1 MILVV
6 RNFRVWKNILT
17 FEEIFSS
24 MEENFALLAKY
35 NFWNG
40 NVPELGFIRVG
51 YTDKIFDYI
60 GNRLV
65 KVLVGQRR
73 AGKSYIL
80 RQIAYRLVQDGI
92 NPQNIFYIN
101 KEFTDFDCVKDYH
114 DLEILLKQ
122 YKEALKPVGKVLLF
136 IDEIQNV
143 TGWEHFVNS
152 YSQNFADN
160 YEIFISGSNSKMLS
174 GELATLLS
182 GRYVNFEIFPFS
194 YQEYIGITGK
204 DDHRQSYLD
213 YMESGALPELF
224 ILPNNETRRNYV
236 AAIKDTVLLRDII
249 QRNSI
254 KDPKL
259 LEDIFI
265 YLVNNASNLIS
276 ITNILNFFKSKK
288 RKTTYDTISNYIG
301 YIEDTFLIHKV
312 ERYDIR
318 GKGTISGNYKYYIND
333 LAYKNYLY
341 PGFAYGIGY
350 KLENLVYL
358 QLRRSG
364 YDVYV
369 GAMRDKEVDFVA
381 MKGDHILYL
390 QSTYL
395 LSDEQTVRRE
405 YAPLEAIQDNYDKYV
420 VSFDEISY
428 PSNKGIKHIQAW
440 KLAEVI

>member
-51 YTDKIFDYI
+51 YADKIFDYI

-122 YKEALKPVGKVLLF
+122 YKEALKPVGKVWLF

-174 GELATLLS
+174 GELVTLLS

-318 GKGTISGNYKYYIND
+318 GKETISGNCKYYIND

-350 KLENLVYL
+350 KLENIVYL

-395 LSDEQTVRRE
+395 LSDEQTVHRE

>member
-1 MILVV
+1 
-6 RNFRVWKNILT
+6 
-17 FEEIFSS
+17 

-92 NPQNIFYIN
+92 NPQTIFYIN

-122 YKEALKPVGKVLLF
+122 YKEALKPVGKVWLF

-236 AAIKDTVLLRDII
+236 AAIKYNVLLRDII

-318 GKGTISGNYKYYIND
+318 GKETISGNCKYYIND

>member
-122 YKEALKPVGKVLLF
+122 YKKALKPVGKVWLF

-182 GRYVNFEIFPFS
+182 GRYVNFEIFAFS

-428 PSNKGIKHIQAW
+428 PSHKGIKHIQAW